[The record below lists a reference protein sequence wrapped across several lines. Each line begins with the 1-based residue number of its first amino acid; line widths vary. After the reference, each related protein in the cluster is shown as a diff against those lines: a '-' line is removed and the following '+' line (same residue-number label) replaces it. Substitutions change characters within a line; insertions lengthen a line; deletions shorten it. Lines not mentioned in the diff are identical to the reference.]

1 VNFFVQH
8 LLLLPTLLTVSVLT
22 IVLRAWRLTTFVAG
36 AAFAIGVGVIWW
48 GLSVVILTWTLGA
61 LLLVGAANV
70 IIVAAGPPDPTSAK
84 TSASRSTPPGRWR

>member
-1 VNFFVQH
+1 
-8 LLLLPTLLTVSVLT
+8 
-22 IVLRAWRLTTFVAG
+22 
-36 AAFAIGVGVIWW
+36 
-48 GLSVVILTWTLGA
+48 VILTWTLGA